1 MQSIQAILH
10 HNNRYLQEIQL
21 RLLRLKARFSF
32 VLMWCSLKA
41 SSELIRN
48 RTIFAFRCSGC
59 CSSQL
64 IFFERVQ
71 TLHSPYFYETLVNCY
86 VPTIPLKN
94 CCSPISTLL
103 YFLAPL
109 HHLRIQLSLQIHC
122 YFLLH
127 EFLNPSKQS
136 LEASFC
142 FLWFSIH
149 LDVFLSFESF
159 QRTDQVYNVLT
170 ISKNWP
176 ISLVIWCSFWRFISR
191 WSSQ

>member
-142 FLWFSIH
+142 FFMIFHSSRCFSFIWKFSENWSR
-149 LDVFLSFESF
+149 L
-159 QRTDQVYNVLT
+159 QCTY
-170 ISKNWP
+170 ISKNWL
-176 ISLVIWCSFWRFISR
+176 ISL
-191 WSSQ
+191 

>member
-1 MQSIQAILH
+1 M
-10 HNNRYLQEIQL
+10 
-21 RLLRLKARFSF
+21 F
-32 VLMWCSLKA
+32 WCNVAWKHPVSW
-41 SSELIRN
+41 SGIGPF
-48 RTIFAFRCSGC
+48 FAFCCSGC

-64 IFFERVQ
+64 IFLRGLQ
-71 TLHSPYFYETLVNCY
+71 TLLSPYFYETLVNCY

-142 FLWFSIH
+142 FLWFFIH

-159 QRTDQVYNVLT
+159 QRTDEMYNVLT
-170 ISKNWP
+170 FPRIG
-176 ISLVIWCSFWRFISR
+176 LLAYVVIWCSFWIFISR